1 MSNASGINPAGWRVL
16 IRPMEIT
23 KVSKGGIIL
32 QTEETSERE
41 QMANTTGIVIAMGD
55 ECFQDTSRW
64 CEVGDKVI
72 FAKYAG
78 LLYTGKDGVSYR
90 LINDEDITAKLDSD
104 VDLVDPHLTKGL

>member
-1 MSNASGINPAGWRVL
+1 
-16 IRPMEIT
+16 MEIT

-41 QMANTTGIVIAMGD
+41 QMANTTGIVIAMGE
-55 ECFQDTSRW
+55 ECFEKGSRW